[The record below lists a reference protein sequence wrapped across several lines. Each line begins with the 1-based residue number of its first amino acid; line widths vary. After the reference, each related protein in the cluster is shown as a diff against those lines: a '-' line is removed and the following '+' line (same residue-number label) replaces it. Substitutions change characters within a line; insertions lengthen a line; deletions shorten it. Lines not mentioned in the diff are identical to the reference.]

1 MIIGSEDIMV
11 FYLNQENIYFLH
23 ELCYTT
29 RMKNIIVVWFLCLMI
44 PSIAQAASFEYGG
57 WVAYWDKATSTRLA
71 REHIHALN
79 SVSPFSYTVEADGT
93 IIDSMYLLKDP
104 WTQLQQAASQSKKKT
119 KIIPTIAWHK
129 GSEIHATLS
138 DRQKRM
144 AHVIDILGLVERNQ
158 LAGIEIDY
166 EAKLL
171 ETKDGFSAFLTE
183 LGGGLHIKKKT
194 LVCDIEARTPAADRF
209 LSATR
214 TPQYVNDYKVIGKQC
229 DEVRL
234 MTYDQRD
241 DDRSLNKERS
251 KYSYYAPVA
260 DPLWV
265 EKVVQLA
272 AKDIPK
278 SKIMVGIPTYG
289 NVFKVWFDKDGNQ
302 KLQHMRAITYKDAL
316 QLAAKKG
323 IYPARGPTGERTF
336 HYTQDGAEYTVS
348 FQDHESI
355 RQKIAL
361 AKKLKVKGV
370 VFFKIDEKSD
380 QDFWKY
386 VQ

>member
-1 MIIGSEDIMV
+1 MLRIMKK
-11 FYLNQENIYFLH
+11 YSFL
-23 ELCYTT
+23 
-29 RMKNIIVVWFLCLMI
+29 FLFFFTI
-44 PSIAQAASFEYGG
+44 PLFGNAATFQYAG
-57 WVAYWDKATSTRLA
+57 WVAYWDKATSTQIA
-71 REHIHALN
+71 RTHIHALD

-93 IIDSMYLLKDP
+93 IIDSMFLLKEP
-104 WTQLQQAASQSKKKT
+104 WTQLTQAAPQSKKKT

-129 GSEIHATLS
+129 GEEIHATLS
-138 DRQKRM
+138 DPAKRKV
-144 AHVIDILGLVERNQ
+144 HVADILGLVERNK
-158 LAGIEIDY
+158 LSGIEIDY
-166 EAKLL
+166 EGKKL
-171 ETKDGFSAFLTE
+171 ETKAGFNAFLTE
-183 LGGGLHIKKKT
+183 LSKGLKANKKQ
-194 LVCDIEARTPAADRF
+194 LICDIEARTPSADRF

-229 DEVRL
+229 DEIRL

-265 EKVVQLA
+265 EKVVALA

-289 NVFKVWFDKDGNQ
+289 NVFQISFDKDG
-302 KLQHMRAITYKDAL
+302 LQQIKHIRAITYKDAL
-316 QLAAKKG
+316 SLAGEKG
-323 IYPARGPTGERTF
+323 IYPARGQTGERTF
-336 HYTQDGAEYTVS
+336 HYSKNGLEYTVS
-348 FQDHESI
+348 FQDEEAI

-370 VFFKIDEKSD
+370 AFFKIDEKSD
-380 QDFWKY
+380 QDFWKH
-386 VQ
+386 VK